1 MWVPSGF
8 KYLDGEE
15 GTDQA
20 MENERRR
27 PIRIAFDFFGRHR
40 SRFLEGFVAGIV
52 VIVLASGIYTVNQ
65 EEQAV
70 VTRFGKIVKPE
81 VGPGVRYRMPV
92 IDRAYVHP
100 NNHIVRYEVSGSEGG
115 NINVTIRSAGF
126 SPLEVD
132 LALQLKVNN
141 LKNYL
146 FTSTD
151 PRRLVTV
158 LVQEELANL
167 LGRNVMDPML
177 GSSREIIQRHLF
189 DTVTSHLESDDI
201 GIELVTV
208 EVLDVRTVED
218 TLYVF
223 QQGRDPV
230 RSRAR
235 AIA

>member
-1 MWVPSGF
+1 MS
-8 KYLDGEE
+8 ERI
-15 GTDQA
+15 
-20 MENERRR
+20 RRR
-27 PIRIAFDFFGRHR
+27 PIRVAFDFFGRHR

-70 VTRFGKIVKPE
+70 VTRFGKVVKPE

-100 NNHIVRYEVSGSEGG
+100 DNRIVRYEVSGDEGG

-132 LALQLKVNN
+132 LALRFKVDN

-146 FTSTD
+146 FASTD
-151 PRRLVTV
+151 PRRVVTV
-158 LVQEELANL
+158 LVQEELAYL
-167 LGRNVMDPML
+167 IGRKVMDPML
-177 GSSREIIQRHLF
+177 GSSRDIIQRHLF

-201 GIELVTV
+201 GIELVTL
-208 EVLDVRTVED
+208 EVLDVRAVEE

-223 QQGRDPV
+223 RDAEDPV
-230 RSRAR
+230 ANRASR
-235 AIA
+235 IG